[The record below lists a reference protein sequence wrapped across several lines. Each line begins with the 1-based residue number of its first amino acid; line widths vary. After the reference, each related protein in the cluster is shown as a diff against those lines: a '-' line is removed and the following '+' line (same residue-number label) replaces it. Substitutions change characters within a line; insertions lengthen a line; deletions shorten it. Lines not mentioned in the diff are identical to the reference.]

1 MSSGWASLGVLG
13 GLPCGRVFVSG
24 TEEQDKGEFLEL
36 FFSLIV
42 LETLLVMMDETQQ
55 GVVEPEWGLGAPSPT

>member
-42 LETLLVMMDETQQ
+42 LETLVVVM
-55 GVVEPEWGLGAPSPT
+55 G

>member
-1 MSSGWASLGVLG
+1 MSSGWASLGVVGELLWG
-13 GLPCGRVFVSG
+13 VFVSE

-42 LETLLVMMDETQQ
+42 LEALLVVME
-55 GVVEPEWGLGAPSPT
+55 